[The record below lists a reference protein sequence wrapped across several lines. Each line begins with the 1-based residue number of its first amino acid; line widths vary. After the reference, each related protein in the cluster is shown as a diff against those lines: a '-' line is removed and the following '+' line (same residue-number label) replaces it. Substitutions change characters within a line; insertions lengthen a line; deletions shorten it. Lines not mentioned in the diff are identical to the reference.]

1 MNAITLLK
9 DDHRR
14 VKQLFREYE
23 RLGPRAKR
31 SRQRVVQAFT
41 RELAVHSNIE
51 ETVFYPQVRAHIHRA
66 EDEVLEGLEEHHIVK
81 WTLSELEKMD
91 PDDERYDAKVR
102 VLMESVR
109 HHIGEEESDM
119 FPKVRSALSR
129 AELERMGEELE
140 QAKSVAP
147 DRPHPR
153 APDEPPANIAA
164 AAIAM
169 PMDVVIGGAKH
180 AVARIAGR

>member
-1 MNAITLLK
+1 MNAIALLR

-31 SRQRVVQAFT
+31 AKQRIVQEFS

-51 ETVFYPQVRAHIHRA
+51 EVVFYPQVREHVQRA

-81 WTLSELEKMD
+81 WTLSELEKMR
-91 PDDERYDAKVR
+91 PEDERYDAKVR

-109 HHIGEEESDM
+109 HHIDEEEREL
-119 FPKVRSALSR
+119 FPRVRAAVSR
-129 AELERMGEELE
+129 AELNEMGEKLQ
-140 QAKSVAP
+140 QAKAAAP
-147 DRPHPR
+147 TRPHPR
-153 APDEPPANIAA
+153 APDEPPANVVA
-164 AAIAM
+164 AAISA
-169 PMDVVIGGAKH
+169 PMDVVMDGAKH
-180 AVARIAGR
+180 AVSRVRG

>member
-31 SRQRVVQAFT
+31 SRQRIAQEFG

-51 ETVFYPQVRAHIHRA
+51 EVVFYPQVRARIQRA

-91 PDDERYDAKVR
+91 PDDERFDAKVR

-109 HHIGEEESDM
+109 HHIDEEENEL
-119 FPKVRSALSR
+119 FPQVRRALSR
-129 AELERMGEELE
+129 AELNQLGEELE
-140 QAKSVAP
+140 EAKSVAP
-147 DRPHPR
+147 TRPHPR
-153 APDEPPANIAA
+153 APDEPPANIVA
-164 AAIAM
+164 AAISA
-169 PMDVVIGGAKH
+169 PMDVVLDGAKH
-180 AVARIAGR
+180 AVSRITP